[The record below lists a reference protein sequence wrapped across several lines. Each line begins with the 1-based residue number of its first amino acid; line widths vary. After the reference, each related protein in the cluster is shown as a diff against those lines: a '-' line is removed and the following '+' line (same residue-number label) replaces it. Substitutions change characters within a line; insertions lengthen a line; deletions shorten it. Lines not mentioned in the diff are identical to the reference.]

1 MAIRHFVRASVPSST
16 KSISVRFMH
25 SAPECV
31 RVPSLSST
39 SPVFS
44 EDPGTW
50 EGQREKPEFVAGLG
64 EGAAEWR
71 ARFPCCGTSRREHS
85 GVDKAMD
92 YESHNWKAIWDK
104 HASRRGS
111 DIAERRTSSHYS
123 SNGHTCGPSFFFREF
138 SWTSA
143 RARQDWH
150 NWHCE
155 REGLGLQAL
164 AVRSQYTESL
174 VEPCDAIRK
183 LCWWGG
189 GRCSENPDFQ
199 GKDAAVCHNWQT
211 SEEADRLTTTSMLKG
226 AFLSSSSASAET
238 VFHSRNLP
246 LRKNREESLEDPRI
260 TLVPSS
266 VPQRSRCSA
275 TTSESWGFLGSAM
288 LPYGIFRPRPGF
300 RDETVSLPVVKIE
313 HPEQQSGPFKQPN
326 GAEPA
331 TDVTGTPDESVR
343 PEYRCNK
350 VRTDKKERKRAFP
363 QRGFWK
369 KQNFLQVKNNTVRLA
384 FAVQGVD
391 LLKLKR
397 LRWGEVRKGN
407 TGWWT
412 DDYRSP
418 KVSGPSK

>member
-1 MAIRHFVRASVPSST
+1 MAIRHLVRASVPSST
-16 KSISVRFMH
+16 KRISVRFMH
-25 SAPECV
+25 SAPVCV

-50 EGQREKPEFVAGLG
+50 GGQREKPDFVAGLG

-71 ARFPCCGTSRREHS
+71 ARFPCGGTSRREPS
-85 GVDKAMD
+85 GVDKATD
-92 YESHNWKAIWDK
+92 YARHNCEAVVRDK
-104 HASRRGS
+104 HASQRGS
-111 DIAERRTSSHYS
+111 DTAVRRTSSHYS
-123 SNGHTCGPSFFFREF
+123 SNGHSCGPSFFFRDF
-138 SWTSA
+138 PWTSTS
-143 RARQDWH
+143 ARQDWH
-150 NWHCE
+150 NWRYE
-155 REGLGLQAL
+155 REGLGFQVP
-164 AVRSQYTESL
+164 AVLSQFTESL
-174 VEPCDAIRK
+174 VEPCDAIQK

-189 GRCSENPDFQ
+189 GRCSENPDFH
-199 GKDAAVCHNWQT
+199 GKDAAVCHIWET
-211 SEEADRLTTTSMLKG
+211 SEEAGRLATTSILKRV
-226 AFLSSSSASAET
+226 FPSSSSASTEP
-238 VFHSRNLP
+238 VFHSRNPP
-246 LRKNREESLEDPRI
+246 LRRNREESLEEPRI
-260 TLVPSS
+260 SIVPSS

-275 TTSESWGFLGSAM
+275 TISESWGFLRSAM
-288 LPYGIFRPRPGF
+288 LPYGIFRQHPGF
-300 RDETVSLPVVKIE
+300 RDETSLPVVKIE

-331 TDVTGTPDESVR
+331 TDVTGTPGESVR
-343 PEYRCNK
+343 PLYRCNK

-418 KVSGPSK
+418 KLSGPSK